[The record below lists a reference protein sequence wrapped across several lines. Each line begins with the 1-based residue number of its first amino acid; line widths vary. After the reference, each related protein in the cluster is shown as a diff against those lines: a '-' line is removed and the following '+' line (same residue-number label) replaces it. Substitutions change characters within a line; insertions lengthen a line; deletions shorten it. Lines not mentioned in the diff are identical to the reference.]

1 MLGAVG
7 GTRTGST
14 SPSLGL
20 ERNSL
25 PVSRVPG
32 CGRRGRADRT
42 GRWKVGP
49 RRGLHRVGC
58 HGRATGGSTSQV
70 PSPSRAARRVSTL
83 HFSFPELSP
92 GGYSPQHPP
101 TTGTMDWK
109 TLQALLSGVNKY
121 STAFGRIW
129 LSVVFVFRVLVY
141 VVAAERVWG
150 DEQKDFDCNTR
161 QPGCTNVCYDEFFPI
176 SNIRLWALQL
186 IFVTC
191 PSLLVILH
199 VAYREERERRHR
211 QKHGD
216 QCTKLYDNA
225 GKKHGGLW
233 WTYLFSLIFKL
244 LIEFLFLYLLH
255 TLWHGFSM
263 PRLVQCASV
272 APCPNVVDCYIA
284 RPTEKKFFT
293 YFMVGASAVCIVL
306 TICEICYLI
315 FHRILRGLRRSRAPG
330 CGSLPASTCCCHH
343 KLVEPGELGLL
354 SRHDKPHAS
363 APNLTPI

>member
-1 MLGAVG
+1 
-7 GTRTGST
+7 
-14 SPSLGL
+14 
-20 ERNSL
+20 
-25 PVSRVPG
+25 
-32 CGRRGRADRT
+32 
-42 GRWKVGP
+42 
-49 RRGLHRVGC
+49 
-58 HGRATGGSTSQV
+58 
-70 PSPSRAARRVSTL
+70 
-83 HFSFPELSP
+83 
-92 GGYSPQHPP
+92 
-101 TTGTMDWK
+101 MDWK

-150 DEQKDFDCNTR
+150 DEQKDFDCNTK
-161 QPGCTNVCYDEFFPI
+161 QPGCTNVCYDNYFPI

-216 QCTKLYDNA
+216 QCAKLYDNA

-233 WTYLFSLIFKL
+233 WTYL
-244 LIEFLFLYLLH
+244 LH
-255 TLWHGFSM
+255 TLWHGFNM
-263 PRLVQCASV
+263 PRLVQCANV
-272 APCPNVVDCYIA
+272 APCPNIVDCYIA
-284 RPTEKKFFT
+284 RPTEKKIFT

-306 TICEICYLI
+306 TICELCYLI
-315 FHRILRGLRRSRAPG
+315 CHRVLRGLHKDKPRGGCSPSSSASR
-330 CGSLPASTCCCHH
+330 ASTCRCHH
-343 KLVEPGELGLL
+343 KLVEAGEVDPDPGNNKLQ
-354 SRHDKPHAS
+354 AS